1 MTAANKIASEI
12 ASGVRELRGL
22 ANKVEK
28 LEATLERKDAIIEK
42 LKAKLAGG
50 KPAPK
55 VTSEPVEKKPRGRKP
70 KAEAV
75 AEEVVEKKPRGRK
88 PKAEAVAEA
97 PAEKPRRGRKPKAEA
112 VAEEAPAKAKR
123 TPKKV
128 AKVADD
134 NAFDDLF

>member
-75 AEEVVEKKPRGRK
+75 AEE
-88 PKAEAVAEA
+88 
-97 PAEKPRRGRKPKAEA
+97 
-112 VAEEAPAKAKR
+112 APAKAKR